1 MFDDLPTWAILALTV
16 AFILIGSEVA
26 IGICAINGGDDE

>member
-16 AFILIGSEVA
+16 ALIALGSAVAVA
-26 IGICAINGGDDE
+26 ICALNGGDDE